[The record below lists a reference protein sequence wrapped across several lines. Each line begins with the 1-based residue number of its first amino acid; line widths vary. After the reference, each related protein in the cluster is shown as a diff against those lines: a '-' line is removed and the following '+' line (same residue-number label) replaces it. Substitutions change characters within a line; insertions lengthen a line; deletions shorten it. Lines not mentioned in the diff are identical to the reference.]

1 MLGVEGEV
9 ETIDLFTTRLSH
21 PDRSIV
27 VVPNRKIVGEI
38 LHNYGSIRQIEIV
51 VGVSYA
57 TNLDQAV
64 AAVRAVLRGN
74 PRVLPE
80 PAPLVRV
87 VATADSAINLAVQP
101 WVKVPDY
108 IPVIG
113 ELNQAIVEK
122 FREAKI
128 EMPFPQ
134 REVRI
139 LDGSAA

>member
-1 MLGVEGEV
+1 
-9 ETIDLFTTRLSH
+9 
-21 PDRSIV
+21 
-27 VVPNRKIVGEI
+27 
-38 LHNYGSIRQIEIV
+38 
-51 VGVSYA
+51 
-57 TNLDQAV
+57 
-64 AAVRAVLRGN
+64 
-74 PRVLPE
+74 
-80 PAPLVRV
+80 
-87 VATADSAINLAVQP
+87 
-101 WVKVPDY
+101 VKVPDY